1 MLAGPKPRVV
11 SVLSALGVEE
21 KSAMLVNLASSLTR
35 AGSDVVVLDAC
46 SAANGL
52 AQRLGVASAATL
64 VQVARQER
72 GLNEVVRKTAQG
84 FGVVTMARERL
95 STTLQDASQ
104 ARRLANAFGVL
115 ATQSDILLVDA
126 ELAAND
132 RFPVPAMQQGEI
144 VVQVSAE
151 PGTITA
157 GYMIVKR
164 LSAQLGQRPFGLV
177 VSGARSGEA
186 QQIYENM
193 AHAAQKYLSVPL
205 HLVGSVPSDPD
216 LRRAMQL
223 GRSIGDAFP
232 MARAAVAFRGLA
244 RRFMNAES
252 GRMTMSEFA

>member
-1 MLAGPKPRVV
+1 
-11 SVLSALGVEE
+11 
-21 KSAMLVNLASSLTR
+21 MLVNLASSLTR
-35 AGSDVVVLDAC
+35 AGSDVLLLDAC
-46 SAANGL
+46 SASNGL

-84 FGVVTMARERL
+84 FGVATMARERL
-95 STTLQDASQ
+95 HTTLQDAQQ

-115 ATQSDILLVDA
+115 ATQTDILLVDA
-126 ELAAND
+126 ELTDND
-132 RFPVPAMQQGEI
+132 RFPVPAMQQAEI

-151 PGTITA
+151 PSTITSA
-157 GYMIVKR
+157 YSIIKR
-164 LSAQLGQRPFGLV
+164 LSAQFGRRPFGIV
-177 VSGARSGEA
+177 VSGASNGEA

-193 AHAAQKYLSVPL
+193 AHAAQRYLSVPL
-205 HLVGSVPSDPD
+205 DLVGSVPTDPD

-244 RRFMNAES
+244 RRIINAES
-252 GRMTMSEFA
+252 GRLTMTEFA